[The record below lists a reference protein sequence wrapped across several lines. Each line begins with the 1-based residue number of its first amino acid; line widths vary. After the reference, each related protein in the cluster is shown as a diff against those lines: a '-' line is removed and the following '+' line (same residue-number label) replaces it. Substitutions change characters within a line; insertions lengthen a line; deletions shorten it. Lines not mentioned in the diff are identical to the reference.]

1 MVQFNNNISVIGT
14 GYVGLVSGACLSE
27 FGMNVIC
34 MDNDFN
40 KIEKLKNGEMPIYE
54 PGLYDIV
61 EKNMNQGRLNFTN
74 DLKYAVENSAV
85 IFIAVGT
92 PPLEDGSADLQYVLD
107 AACEVAEYMNGYK
120 IIVDK
125 STVPV
130 GTGQKV
136 KAKVRDVFN
145 ARNVNYDFDIVSNP
159 EFLREGAAV
168 KDFTHPDRVV
178 VGVESK
184 KAEEIMKQIYKV
196 LYIIS
201 VPFVITNLETAEL
214 IKYASNAF
222 LATKISFINEMANIC
237 EEIGADV
244 HKLAKAMGQDGRI
257 GSKFLHPGP
266 GYGGSCFPKDTK
278 ALVHIAKEAG
288 VRSEII
294 ETVIKVN
301 DAQKERMISKIK
313 NRFNNDLHGRKIALW
328 GLSFK
333 PETDDLR
340 ESPAFYI
347 GKRLIEEGAEVNVYD
362 PIAMDNCQKFYS
374 EIQFNYC
381 KNEYE
386 ACKNAEAVVLAT
398 EWNQFRSMNL
408 NEIKSN
414 MKGAL
419 FLDFRN
425 VYEPQEMKKIGF
437 DYEGVGRK

>member
-1 MVQFNNNISVIGT
+1 MFQFNNNILVIGT

-34 MDNDFN
+34 MDNDLD
-40 KIEKLKNGEMPIYE
+40 KIEKLKSGEMPIYE

-61 EKNMNQGRLNFTN
+61 KKNMNQGRLSFTS
-74 DLKYAVENSAV
+74 DLKYAVENSRV

-107 AACEVAEYMNGYK
+107 AACEVAEYMNEYK

-136 KAKVRDVFN
+136 KAKVRDVLN

-237 EEIGADV
+237 EEVGADV
-244 HKLAKAMGQDGRI
+244 HKLAQDMG
-257 GSKFLHPGP
+257 
-266 GYGGSCFPKDTK
+266 
-278 ALVHIAKEAG
+278 
-288 VRSEII
+288 
-294 ETVIKVN
+294 
-301 DAQKERMISKIK
+301 
-313 NRFNNDLHGRKIALW
+313 
-328 GLSFK
+328 
-333 PETDDLR
+333 
-340 ESPAFYI
+340 
-347 GKRLIEEGAEVNVYD
+347 
-362 PIAMDNCQKFYS
+362 
-374 EIQFNYC
+374 
-381 KNEYE
+381 
-386 ACKNAEAVVLAT
+386 EAVFQKTL
-398 EWNQFRSMNL
+398 
-408 NEIKSN
+408 KH
-414 MKGAL
+414 
-419 FLDFRN
+419 
-425 VYEPQEMKKIGF
+425 
-437 DYEGVGRK
+437 